1 MRERASPSKAAQG
14 SPRLPRGIHR
24 TRSHHDAWF
33 TCHPG
38 YCSEFIKRFQI
49 GHLAMDAAQRDQAL
63 ERRPSSAWARKMLPL
78 IRAKTIVTVSIIAVV
93 LWPPDRTERRV
104 TAHSQNNFAPRRK
117 SDSD

>member
-1 MRERASPSKAAQG
+1 MRERAGPNKAAQG
-14 SPRLPRGIHR
+14 SPRLRRGIHR

-38 YCSEFIKRFQI
+38 CCSEFVNRFEI
-49 GHLAMDAAQRDQAL
+49 VCLAMDATRRDQAL

-93 LWPPDRTERRV
+93 LRRLGSNRT
-104 TAHSQNNFAPRRK
+104 TCDCAQSKQFAPRRK
-117 SDSD
+117 SESD